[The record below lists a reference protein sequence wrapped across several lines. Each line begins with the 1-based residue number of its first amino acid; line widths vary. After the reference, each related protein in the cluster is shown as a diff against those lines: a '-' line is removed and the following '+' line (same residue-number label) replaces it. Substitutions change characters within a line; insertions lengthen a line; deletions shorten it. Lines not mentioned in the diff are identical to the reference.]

1 MSENATIDNMNNDE
15 VRLYELGIN
24 LIATLDDKIQ
34 ADFDAVKKVITNHG
48 GVIVSESTPV
58 VIPLAYTMV
67 KNIDSRNLKYN
78 NASFGWVKF
87 NITPDQIELIKE
99 ELDLNAEI
107 LRYVVLKTTEDANTT
122 AEAIAESLSKKSESS
137 DERKRRKSTDDE
149 VEADVVEEVVDDVVD
164 EEAVVEEIDEAIDS
178 LVSESK

>member
-48 GVIVSESTPV
+48 GAIVSESTPV
-58 VIPLAYTMV
+58 AIPLAYTMV

-122 AEAIAESLSKKSESS
+122 SEAIAEALSKKAEAP
-137 DERKRRKSTDDE
+137 DERKRRKTTDDE
-149 VEADVVEEVVDDVVD
+149 VEAEVVEEVVD
-164 EEAVVEEIDEAIDS
+164 EEAVVEEIDEAIDA
-178 LVSESK
+178 LVSEDK

>member
-48 GVIVSESTPV
+48 GAIVSESTPV
-58 VIPLAYTMV
+58 TIPLAYTMV

-107 LRYVVLKTTEDANTT
+107 LRYVVLKTTEDANTSAET
-122 AEAIAESLSKKSESS
+122 IAEALSKKAEAP
-137 DERKRRKSTDDE
+137 DERKRRKTTDDE
-149 VEADVVEEVVDDVVD
+149 VEADVVEEVVEDEVV
-164 EEAVVEEIDEAIDS
+164 EEEIDEAIEA
-178 LVSESK
+178 LVAEDK